1 MGTTSSSDP
10 EAKRDAIVTD
20 EDFAAEKR
28 LDRDDENLDGEDA
41 SPMDEEAFEEIER
54 KVEKVKVL
62 VEAAEARASTAELR
76 ARNSELKAENAELLA
91 REAALNARTAE
102 INALSENF
110 DELAK
115 FGVKKPELAAQAE
128 KYGARAPEA
137 RRRRGASA
145 REPPACA
152 RDETS
157 VPAILARGVLVVLGA
172 YEDQEERMD
181 ACDPLTRGYAEE
193 VVGAALRAARN
204 LSLVSRAAAAAARP
218 LMRDLGAARVDQT
231 LARLE
236 RDALHRCRS
245 LHFLERAAD
254 SSLYREAFASRLVKT
269 VGPVVVSTTCEQ
281 CGEDGLAALVV
292 CARRGRDSI
301 KQRILDALRTK
312 LRKERGTTKKQ
323 VETFLKTILDG
334 EGWRTWSRAVFE
346 DDDGSYL
353 LRLYEAFGRGESSRK
368 AEAELLQLLNDDDT
382 AAAAKK
388 SKKKKKARA
397 EPPRAPEPA
406 AAPEEPE
413 STESTDDEVD
423 ILTIAKANETKRGR
437 AAKPKRAPVP
447 APKRAPSLPAPPA
460 AAAPADDASAPP
472 RAPAAGT
479 TQLTAK
485 ERRRLKRAAERAD
498 GGAPPKPPP
507 SRAPPPVARP
517 EGVIRSTV
525 DDRYGFIHADD
536 EKIGRDLFFLWSAL
550 ASRDDDRKAT
560 VGERVAFDLGP
571 WKGKL
576 VAQNITKIAP
586 APQLADLQGLLVGL
600 RLGHLLPVFVRE
612 EIDMETLP
620 LLEPDD
626 FLQIG
631 VSRGD
636 AATIMAALSG
646 GSPATDPPDDLVC
659 PISFEIMSDP
669 VLAEDGNTYERACIE
684 AWFAKSKTSPLTG
697 APLASPKLRP
707 NLLVRRLTANFLEQ
721 RGR

>member
-1 MGTTSSSDP
+1 MARSADAR
-10 EAKRDAIVTD
+10 AKRAAI
-20 EDFAAEKR
+20 
-28 LDRDDENLDGEDA
+28 
-41 SPMDEEAFEEIER
+41 
-54 KVEKVKVL
+54 
-62 VEAAEARASTAELR
+62 
-76 ARNSELKAENAELLA
+76 
-91 REAALNARTAE
+91 
-102 INALSENF
+102 
-110 DELAK
+110 
-115 FGVKKPELAAQAE
+115 
-128 KYGARAPEA
+128 
-137 RRRRGASA
+137 
-145 REPPACA
+145 
-152 RDETS
+152 
-157 VPAILARGVLVVLGA
+157 
-172 YEDQEERMD
+172 
-181 ACDPLTRGYAEE
+181 
-193 VVGAALRAARN
+193 
-204 LSLVSRAAAAAARP
+204 
-218 LMRDLGAARVDQT
+218 
-231 LARLE
+231 
-236 RDALHRCRS
+236 
-245 LHFLERAAD
+245 
-254 SSLYREAFASRLVKT
+254 
-269 VGPVVVSTTCEQ
+269 
-281 CGEDGLAALVV
+281 
-292 CARRGRDSI
+292 
-301 KQRILDALRTK
+301 
-312 LRKERGTTKKQ
+312 
-323 VETFLKTILDG
+323 
-334 EGWRTWSRAVFE
+334 
-346 DDDGSYL
+346 
-353 LRLYEAFGRGESSRK
+353 
-368 AEAELLQLLNDDDT
+368 
-382 AAAAKK
+382 
-388 SKKKKKARA
+388 ARA
-397 EPPRAPEPA
+397 EAAKTRETIRQQGGVKGHGINGVLTSKDRRVLRRKAAREGAADGGA
-406 AAPEEPE
+406 AAPA
-413 STESTDDEVD
+413 DDA
-423 ILTIAKANETKRGR
+423 L
-437 AAKPKRAPVP
+437 
-447 APKRAPSLPAPPA
+447 
-460 AAAPADDASAPP
+460 APADDASAPA
-472 RAPAAGT
+472 RAPDPAAGKKT
-479 TQLTAK
+479 ELTAK

-659 PISFEIMSDP
+659 PISFEIMNDP

-707 NLLVRRLTANFLEQ
+707 NLLVRRLTASFLEQ